1 MLTRKM
7 LSQGLPVL
15 WTERL
20 VLRSLRQND
29 FGTLSELFSDPQIIR
44 YVNRGNQP
52 TPVRARRLLNQIRSS
67 SAKLESLHYGICWK
81 GREPLIGI
89 ISFQH
94 WNEQQGTA
102 QIGYI
107 VNRSCWGLGIS
118 TEALRRMIEF
128 GFTELDLSKVE
139 ARCYEANVS
148 SERVLH
154 KSGMSYER
162 TLPAFGSVENDT
174 TSESDTLMDVKVYSM
189 YREQQV
195 QAIMEDNL
203 QAMVFDKPQVT

>member
-20 VLRSLRQND
+20 VLRSLRQSD

-107 VNRSCWGLGIS
+107 VSRSCWGLGIA

-162 TLPAFGSVENDT
+162 TLPSFGSVENDA

-195 QAIMEDNL
+195 RVSMEDNL
-203 QAMVFDKPQVT
+203 QTVVFDKPQVT

>member
-107 VNRSCWGLGIS
+107 VSRSCWGLGIA

-128 GFTELDLSKVE
+128 GFKELDLSKVE

-162 TLPAFGSVENDT
+162 TLPSFGSVENGA

-195 QAIMEDNL
+195 QVIMEDNF
-203 QAMVFDKPQVT
+203 QTVVFDKPQVT